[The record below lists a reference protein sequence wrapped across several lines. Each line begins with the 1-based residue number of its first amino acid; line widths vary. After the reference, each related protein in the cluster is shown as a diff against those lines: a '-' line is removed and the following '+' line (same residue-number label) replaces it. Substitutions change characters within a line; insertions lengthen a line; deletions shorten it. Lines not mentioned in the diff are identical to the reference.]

1 MRYIESLKEGER
13 ISEVYIC
20 RSKSILMTKA
30 GKEYAS
36 IILADKTGQLDGKIW
51 DLNSGGIDDFE
62 ALDYVHATGLMA
74 PSNLR

>member
-36 IILADKTGQLDGKIW
+36 IILADKNRSVRWKDM
-51 DLNSGGIDDFE
+51 
-62 ALDYVHATGLMA
+62 GLKFWW
-74 PSNLR
+74 N